1 MDLFDTLMASVKKN
15 TPSFSKEEVAEFL
28 KANPESLAR
37 FEEIY
42 QPISDEE
49 NKASGNLFKRNSRNI
64 QEEMAPVSPTLAQ
77 QKLMVE
83 LTERIVNELLM
94 PPESLMDKDYPFVT
108 QEEINQLPPSLRPQL
123 TGRMYK
129 KDTAGDSCE
138 AILWNYA
145 KWLNEGDKKSYDRFR
160 QGLDIL
166 DLDSVTYKIIG
177 TNPTSMGHW
186 LPTLEDAVSKQSF
199 FKVPETKVV
208 KVPLPILQLTHLDYM
223 SLTPTTLMIV
233 DEWCKKA
240 FELDENKTYFIK
252 TGTYSSKFD
261 FRNAKVTTPKEVNE
275 IGQYLTFIHF
285 QALSMAHYDLS
296 GRHQPSIYGV
306 STTNEWVVRE
316 YIEDKENLP
325 CIYHG
330 MPLHT
335 EYRAFIDF
343 DKKELL
349 GVVPYWDT
357 EMLKERFSK
366 GSDAGSADMKH
377 DYVIVCHEEQRLKE
391 TFEKNKDKVEDRLK
405 TMVFDMNLTGQW
417 SLDIM
422 QNGDDFYAIDM
433 APAYLSALRD
443 KISQPERIVPMK
455 EDWLPKFDDN
465 SPLEKEEPDLEEE
478 R

>member
-1 MDLFDTLMASVKKN
+1 
-15 TPSFSKEEVAEFL
+15 
-28 KANPESLAR
+28 
-37 FEEIY
+37 
-42 QPISDEE
+42 
-49 NKASGNLFKRNSRNI
+49 
-64 QEEMAPVSPTLAQ
+64 
-77 QKLMVE
+77 
-83 LTERIVNELLM
+83 
-94 PPESLMDKDYPFVT
+94 
-108 QEEINQLPPSLRPQL
+108 
-123 TGRMYK
+123 
-129 KDTAGDSCE
+129 
-138 AILWNYA
+138 
-145 KWLNEGDKKSYDRFR
+145 
-160 QGLDIL
+160 
-166 DLDSVTYKIIG
+166 
-177 TNPTSMGHW
+177 
-186 LPTLEDAVSKQSF
+186 
-199 FKVPETKVV
+199 
-208 KVPLPILQLTHLDYM
+208 
-223 SLTPTTLMIV
+223 
-233 DEWCKKA
+233 
-240 FELDENKTYFIK
+240 
-252 TGTYSSKFD
+252 
-261 FRNAKVTTPKEVNE
+261 
-275 IGQYLTFIHF
+275 
-285 QALSMAHYDLS
+285 
-296 GRHQPSIYGV
+296 
-306 STTNEWVVRE
+306 
-316 YIEDKENLP
+316 
-325 CIYHG
+325 